1 MRFLKISTILF
12 GVFSFLVLSYF
23 SYIILTQVGSRGAP
37 LLMYFLFVLAC
48 IATILNLYY
57 HYKSSHFYR
66 RKRQQQLPKT
76 FSNFLWIGP
85 ICFSAFLLFL
95 FGLTVYDII
104 RFSRFG
110 ISYDIKQFITAFV
123 LLLFGIIGFLEVSL
137 LKKRIKQFKTERDI
151 KEEIND
157 IGTLK
162 N

>member
-12 GVFSFLVLSYF
+12 GVFSFLVLSYL
-23 SYIILTQVGSRGAP
+23 SYLILTQDNSRGAP
-37 LLMYFLFVLAC
+37 LLVYVLFVLAC

-57 HYKSSHFYR
+57 HYKSFYFYR
-66 RKRQQQLPKT
+66 RKKQQQLHKT
-76 FSNFLWIGP
+76 FSKFLWIGP

-104 RFSRFG
+104 RFSRLGF
-110 ISYDIKQFITAFV
+110 SYDIKQFITGFV
-123 LLLFGIIGFLEVSL
+123 LLLFGIIGFLEASL
-137 LKKRIKQFKTERDI
+137 LKKRIKQFNTERTI
-151 KEEIND
+151 KDEIDD